1 MVHRN
6 EICCSNELLHMNSI
20 MKNGSSIVRF
30 CKSIETRIPMNL
42 TLRRVCGAPPSFDI
56 VVVDR
61 SNITV
66 CPNEGRTE
74 EARLC
79 VRGA

>member
-6 EICCSNELLHMNSI
+6 EICCSNELHDTNSI